1 MGRSKTKTVTIELR
15 DSSEIAKEAAAG
27 LLDGTGE
34 VLCALKDNLIA
45 RAELSTKSILA
56 TTSVEVEND
65 VLKAEMKNLL
75 LKKELKELKDANN
88 ITTPIVL

>member
-1 MGRSKTKTVTIELR
+1 MGRSKTKAVTIELR
-15 DSSEIAKEAAAG
+15 DSSEIAKDIVVG
-27 LLDGTGE
+27 LTDGTGE
-34 VLCALKDNLIA
+34 VLSALKDNLVA

-56 TTSVEVEND
+56 TTSTEVEND
-65 VLKAEMKNLL
+65 VLKAKMKNLL